1 MTKQPLRNE
10 NAYNLDIINRH
21 KNIVVLLDGTIL
33 TDATSLRDFSRG
45 LGVLPIMAYAGR
57 LRPEGVPFS
66 GTAEGSNLRPE
77 GPKKFFGEG
86 GGGGDRGGF

>member
-1 MTKQPLRNE
+1 MTLAQNWAKQLYPRDKATLVRNE

-33 TDATSLRDFSRG
+33 TDETSLRDFPRG
-45 LGVLPIMAYAGR
+45 LGVLPIMAYTGR

-66 GTAEGSNLRPE
+66 GFRYMKG
-77 GPKKFFGEG
+77 
-86 GGGGDRGGF
+86 